1 MSKRMVLAVAAVL
14 ATWAAAVAVTR
25 RLAPRL
31 DRGSE
36 SSPEIRRA
44 VAAGQ
49 LRLPDLAPPVRHVHL
64 DLVMAGAEIGWR
76 PDGTDDGATGLDLTV
91 HAKLSGLQIMV
102 PPRSRVWW
110 RHRGPGGVS
119 LTRGGNL
126 TRVDSPEDADL
137 RIKAVLVFAGVSVTS
152 RP

>member
-1 MSKRMVLAVAAVL
+1 MRRRPILAFGAVL
-14 ATWAAAVAVTR
+14 ATGATAVAVTR
-25 RLAPRL
+25 QLAPRL

-44 VAAGQ
+44 VAAGE

-64 DLVMAGAEIGWR
+64 DLVMSGAEVGWR
-76 PDGTDDGATGLDLTV
+76 PDGTDDDATGLDLTV
-91 HAKLSGLQIMV
+91 HAKLSGVQVTV
-102 PPRSRVWW
+102 PPGSRVWW

-119 LTRGGNL
+119 LTRGSDL
-126 TRVDSPEDADL
+126 TRVDLPEDADV
-137 RIKAVLVFAGVSVTS
+137 RIEAVLVFAGVSVTD